1 MNAFVAPTDRDWFD
15 FLASR
20 AAKEGVDEVNFWM
33 PNPWGGSFRVLERGQ
48 PLLFKLK
55 SPWDAVAGGGFFSH
69 YTEVPISL
77 AWDAFGEKN
86 GAPTLEDVRARIG
99 RLRREVPRPWED
111 YTIGCILLAE
121 PFFWD
126 EENWI
131 DGPPGWSPQIVR
143 GRTYDLRV
151 QPGKGL
157 WDEVIERLTADRV
170 STDRVREA
178 PSEEFGG
185 VGDPEERPHR
195 IGQGTFS
202 SMIRDFYGRACA
214 VSAERALPALDA
226 AHIRPFADVR
236 KHSIRNGVLLRS
248 DVHRLFDAGYLTITP
263 ELRVEASG
271 RMREDFDDG
280 ESYLTLHGRTVH
292 VPREERWHPDPEL
305 LRWHNENRFRG

>member
-1 MNAFVAPTDRDWFD
+1 MNAFVAPTDKDWFD

-20 AAKEGVDEVNFWM
+20 AAIGAVDEVNFWM
-33 PNPWGGSFRVLERGQ
+33 PKPWGGNFRVLEYGQ

-55 SPWDAVAGGGFFSH
+55 SPWNAVAGGGFFSH

-77 AWDAFGEKN
+77 AWDAFGKKN
-86 GAPTLEDVRARIG
+86 GAPTLEDVRDRIG

-126 EENWI
+126 EDDWI
-131 DGPPGWSPQIVR
+131 EGPPGWSPQIVR

-157 WDEVIERLTADRV
+157 WDLVVQRIAANREAVDQ
-170 STDRVREA
+170 VREA
-178 PSEEFGG
+178 QPEEFGG
-185 VGDPEERPHR
+185 VGDPVERPRR

-214 VSAERALPALDA
+214 ISAERALPALDA
-226 AHIRPFADVR
+226 AHIRPFADER
-236 KHSIRNGVLLRS
+236 KHSIRNGILLRS

-263 ELRVEASG
+263 ELRVEAST

-280 ESYLTLHGRTVH
+280 ESYLSLHGRPVQ
-292 VPREERWHPDPEL
+292 VPRDARWRPDPVH